1 MFRFRFALLPLIALL
16 CTSLCAI
23 AASPSADQIFPDSTK
38 GFFSIRNLKDFSEQ
52 WKQTQFGQ
60 LMDDPLMQD
69 FKHEIQKRLTERM
82 EKTFGL
88 TFDGIS
94 SLPSGEVAFG
104 MIAVPNQTPGYVLT
118 MDVAGKRS
126 ETNEYLAKLT
136 QKLVAAGVKKSTE
149 TYKGQQITVL
159 VFPPPET
166 PLTLENTKVEIKFE
180 PMERKAYYLFQQD
193 VLIASDQLPLL
204 RLIADRIT
212 DQRSK
217 ALADV
222 EAYQVVMKRCIGD
235 MPSGTLPII
244 RWYIEPLD
252 YSESIRVL
260 LRGPVAQNRKD
271 KPSIFSILK
280 QQGFDAIRGIGGIVS
295 VKTEAQ
301 ESVSRAFIYAKK
313 PYRLAMR
320 MLNFPDSTNF
330 APPIW
335 MPNDLARCTMLS
347 IDPLAIFDNVGV
359 LFDALVMPGEEGVW
373 KDILLGLEED
383 PYGPQINIREELIVN
398 LGNRVFGLT
407 RHETPI
413 SIKSESIVVAV
424 ELKAGRESATQAGIE
439 KLLGTDPEIKGTA
452 HRSHIIWHRIPA
464 EEIPVPAQN
473 VPQEDLQ
480 PVFPDAGVVVAKG
493 YLFASTN
500 AEYLKTILDRLD
512 MPNESAKSTIGNVAE
527 YKEVNQIFA
536 SMGLTN
542 KPHYFQFFAR
552 AHETLRPTYEMIRQ
566 GQMAQSQASLN
577 RLLNEIFVPDEETG
591 VRRQIVDGST
601 MPEFEKIEHYFGKI
615 GIYGISEE
623 NGYFIKGF
631 TLERT
636 P

>member
-1 MFRFRFALLPLIALL
+1 MFRFRSALLLLVALL
-16 CTSLCAI
+16 YTSLCAI

-38 GFFSIRNLKDFSEQ
+38 GFFSVRNLKDFGEQ
-52 WKQTQFGQ
+52 WQQTQFGQ

-69 FKHEIQKRLTERM
+69 FKNEIQKRLTERM
-82 EKTFGL
+82 ERTFGL

-104 MIAVPNQTPGYVLT
+104 MVAISNQIPGYVLT
-118 MDVAGKRS
+118 MDVAGKRV
-126 ETNEYLAKLT
+126 ETDEYLDKLT
-136 QKLVAAGVKKSTE
+136 QKLVDAGVKKSTE
-149 TYKGQQITVL
+149 TYKGQQITAL
-159 VFPPPET
+159 VFPPSET

-180 PMERKAYYLFQQD
+180 PMERRAYYMFQQD

-204 RLIADRIT
+204 RLIADRIVN
-212 DQRSK
+212 QSSK
-217 ALADV
+217 SLAEV

-235 MPSGTLPII
+235 MPSGTLPIV

-260 LRGPVAQNRKD
+260 LRGPVAQSRKD
-271 KPSIFSILK
+271 KPSVFSILK
-280 QQGFDAIRGIGGIVS
+280 QQGFDAIRGIGGVVS
-295 VKTEAQ
+295 VKAEVQ
-301 ESVSRAFIYAKK
+301 ESVCRTFIYAKK

-330 APPIW
+330 APPTW
-335 MPNDLARCTMLS
+335 MPNDLARCTMVN
-347 IDPLAIFDNVGV
+347 INPLAILDNFGG

-373 KDILLGLEED
+373 SDILSGLEED
-383 PYGPQINIREELIVN
+383 PYGPQINIREELVIN
-398 LGNRVFGLT
+398 LGNRVFSMT
-407 RHETPI
+407 QHEKPI
-413 SIKSESIVVAV
+413 TIKSESIVVAV
-424 ELKAGRESATQAGIE
+424 ELKSGRESAMQTGVE
-439 KLLGTDPEIKGTA
+439 KLFGTDPEMKGTA
-452 HRSHIIWHRIPA
+452 HRSYTIWHRIPT
-464 EEIPVPAQN
+464 EEISMSTQKIQ
-473 VPQEDLQ
+473 QEDSP

-512 MPNESAKSTIGNVAE
+512 APNESAKSAIGNVTE

-552 AHETLRPTYEMIRQ
+552 THETVRPTYEMIRQ
-566 GQMAQSQASLN
+566 GQMAQSQASLG
-577 RLLNEIFVPDEETG
+577 RLLNGIFAPNEETG
-591 VRRQIVDGST
+591 VRRQIIDGST

-615 GIYGISEE
+615 GMYGISEE

-631 TLERT
+631 SLERT
-636 P
+636 R